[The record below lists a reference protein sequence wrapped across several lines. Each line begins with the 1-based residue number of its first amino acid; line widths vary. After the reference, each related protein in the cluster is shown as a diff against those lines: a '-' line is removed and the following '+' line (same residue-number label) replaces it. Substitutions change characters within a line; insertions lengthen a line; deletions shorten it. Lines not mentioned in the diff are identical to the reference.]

1 MNEVGIIYPKLS
13 YKIIGIAFRVFNE
26 IGFGMNERYYQK
38 AFAKELEK
46 EKLFYE
52 KEKIVK
58 LNYKQQNIGNYFLD
72 FVIENK
78 IIVELKVKPKFGYVH
93 IRQVLSYL
101 KATGYKLAILIYFT
115 RDGVKYKRIVNAK

>member
-58 LNYKQQNIGNYFLD
+58 LNYKQQNIGSYFLD